1 MSCRL
6 SREERNLTRRYHI
19 PELPRIPQC
28 VRESLRAGSK
38 TAPAIHHQTG
48 LPLEVVYQTLVWLE
62 ARGKASLVVA
72 RGRSVSVEWAA
83 K

>member
-1 MSCRL
+1 MSCPL
-6 SREERNLTRRYHI
+6 SREERNLTLRRHI
-19 PELPRIPQC
+19 PELPRIHQC

-48 LPLEVVYQTLVWLE
+48 LPVEVVYQSLVWLE

-72 RGRSVSVEWAA
+72 QGRKVDVEWAA